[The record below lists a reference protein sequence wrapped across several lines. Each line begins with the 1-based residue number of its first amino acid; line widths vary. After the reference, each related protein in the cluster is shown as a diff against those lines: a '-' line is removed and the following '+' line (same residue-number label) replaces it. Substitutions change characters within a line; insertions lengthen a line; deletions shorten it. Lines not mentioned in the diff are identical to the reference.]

1 MRTVSSDPRST
12 LLSRAILCRV
22 LVLMLAVPLVWS
34 SALAQIRLSLSGRV
48 TTNQGVVIPSG
59 VTVTLETDEGTPVA
73 QQSADSSG
81 QFSFEG
87 LRVRN
92 YTLTVT
98 CKGFEPYTKDIQLGF
113 GANLSNVNVYLN
125 PLNPIKA
132 SKPAPL
138 LSDLSASKK
147 SVNSFEKGERALQRK
162 RLGNAR
168 KFFEEAVTDSPCYA
182 RAWGEMALVDVE
194 QKQFKDAERNFH
206 KSIECDGQYLD
217 AYSGLAELYKDE
229 GRVPDAEAVLRL
241 GIQRSP
247 ATWQFYDR
255 LGLLHYS
262 MKEFSKSEDDFQ
274 HALVINPGAPP
285 DVHAHLANAYLKE
298 EKFDKAY
305 RQMMEYTELDPNGRF
320 APSIK
325 RVAKVLEDHK
335 LVSPAT
341 IQVENRTD
349 RSNRLK

>member
-1 MRTVSSDPRST
+1 M
-12 LLSRAILCRV
+12 
-22 LVLMLAVPLVWS
+22 
-34 SALAQIRLSLSGRV
+34 AQIRLSLSGRV

>member
-1 MRTVSSDPRST
+1 MRTVSCDP
-12 LLSRAILCRV
+12 LSRSVSRAVACRV
-22 LVLMLAVPLVWS
+22 LVAMLFLPLLWS
-34 SALAQIRLSLSGRV
+34 SALAQTRLTLSGRV

-59 VTVTLETDEGTPVA
+59 VTVMLETDEGMPVA
-73 QQSADSSG
+73 QQTVDSSG

-98 CKGFEPYTKDIQLGF
+98 CKGFESYTKDIQLGF
-113 GANLSNVNVYLN
+113 GANLNNVNVFLN
-125 PLNPIKA
+125 PLDPTKA
-132 SKPAPL
+132 AKPAPL

-147 SVNSFEKGERALQRK
+147 SVNSFEKGERALQK
-162 RLGNAR
+162 KKPGNAR

-182 RAWGEMALVDVE
+182 RAWGEMALADVE
-194 QKQFKDAERNFH
+194 QKQLKDAESHFH
-206 KSIECDGQYLD
+206 KSIECDGQFLD

-229 GRVPDAEAVLRL
+229 GKASDAEAVLRL

-262 MKEFSKSEDDFQ
+262 MKEFNKSEDDFQ
-274 HALVINPGAPP
+274 RVLVINPHAPP

-305 RQMMEYTELDPNGRF
+305 GEMMEYMKLDPTGRF

-325 RVAKVLEDHK
+325 RVAKVLEDHR
-335 LVSPAT
+335 LISPGPSRPKAT
-341 IQVENRTD
+341 PAD
-349 RSNRLK
+349 SSSH